1 LGKKHLR
8 EDVATFEDKE
18 WTVRVLKEGYAIDFV
33 ESILVMK
40 SQEVHAT
47 FRFKNDVVGNYQL
60 WQGHLH

>member
-1 LGKKHLR
+1 LRGSLGKTSFR

-40 SQEVHAT
+40 SQEVQ
-47 FRFKNDVVGNYQL
+47 QL
-60 WQGHLH
+60 FLDLRMMC